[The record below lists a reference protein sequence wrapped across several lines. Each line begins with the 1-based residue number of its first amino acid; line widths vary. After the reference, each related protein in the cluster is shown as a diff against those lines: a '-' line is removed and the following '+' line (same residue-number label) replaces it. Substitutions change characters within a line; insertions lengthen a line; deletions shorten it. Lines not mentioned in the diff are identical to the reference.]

1 MHRLLC
7 TPASRRRPGGPRV
20 RRGTSVGVLAS
31 VALAAALAG
40 CAESM
45 PTAALPDLVK
55 DPRKFL
61 SKEEQQQAIDDLS
74 QKKAAQGADSE
85 KQGEKPK

>member
-1 MHRLLC
+1 
-7 TPASRRRPGGPRV
+7 
-20 RRGTSVGVLAS
+20 
-31 VALAAALAG
+31 
-40 CAESM
+40 M